1 VRIVALSP
9 LIRRTCCALRHNLRP
24 SPRALKLT
32 SARPTTRTPPA
43 KDQRTTMPNDSTMQ
57 LVVFSLGEEE
67 YALPITHVQ
76 EIIRYT
82 EPRGVASQTPWV
94 KGVIS
99 LRGKIVPVYDLALR
113 LGLEVETVASKIVM
127 VESGDDMAGVIVG
140 DVEEVLTLTQDD
152 LDEVPA
158 AGAACIQAIAKVGD
172 RLVVLLDPAGIFAAE
187 PTAPARTSFS
197 AAAAAAAGEAL
208 AKAA

>member
-1 VRIVALSP
+1 MS
-9 LIRRTCCALRHNLRP
+9 
-24 SPRALKLT
+24 
-32 SARPTTRTPPA
+32 
-43 KDQRTTMPNDSTMQ
+43 NDSTMQ

-99 LRGKIVPVYDLALR
+99 LRGKIVPVYDLASR
-113 LGLEVETVASKIVM
+113 LGLEVSSIASKIVM
-127 VESGDDMAGVIVG
+127 VESGDQMAGVIVG
-140 DVEEVLTLTQDD
+140 DVEEVLTLTHED

-172 RLVVLLDPAGIFAAE
+172 RLVVLLDPAGIFATE
-187 PTAPARTSFS
+187 PGASTGKTTSSAAPASS
-197 AAAAAAAGEAL
+197 GEAL